1 MGPSVED
8 SSVVHTIL
16 HASSHAS
23 CTLPR
28 PAGTMME
35 PGNALV
41 WTNPQTL
48 PEKVD
53 QFRAPSISRRKLG
66 RLRRKDLSDYLI
78 DNFNP
83 SSHVRYV
90 RSNLALVGELASI

>member
-1 MGPSVED
+1 
-8 SSVVHTIL
+8 
-16 HASSHAS
+16 
-23 CTLPR
+23 
-28 PAGTMME
+28 MME

-53 QFRAPSISRRKLG
+53 QIRAPSISRRKLG

-83 SSHVRYV
+83 SSHVRRV
-90 RSNLALVGELASI
+90 CANLALVGGLASI